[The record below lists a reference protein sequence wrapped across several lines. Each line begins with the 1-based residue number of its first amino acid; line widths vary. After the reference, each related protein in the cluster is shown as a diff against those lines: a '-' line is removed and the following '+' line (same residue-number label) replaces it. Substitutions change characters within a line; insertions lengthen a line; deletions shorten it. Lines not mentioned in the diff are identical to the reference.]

1 MSIEFRKEIVR
12 SILGWIVLIAIVVLG
27 LITIVGTD
35 YFAIR
40 HVITESMEP
49 AIEKDSIVVIK
60 KCDIDSIK
68 ENDIICFKY
77 GDNDIIHR
85 VISLDK
91 NKEIQTKG
99 DNNKRNDDILVSSD
113 MLVGVVIGHV
123 KISDVTRMILGVIF
137 IVFILAI
144 SFINGGKE

>member
-1 MSIEFRKEIVR
+1 MSVGFRKEIVR
-12 SILGWIVLIAIVVLG
+12 SILSWIVLIVIIALALV
-27 LITIVGTD
+27 TIIGTD

-85 VISLDK
+85 VINIDK

-99 DNNKRNDDILVSSD
+99 DNNKRKDDILVSSD
-113 MLVGVVIGHV
+113 MLVGTVIGHA
-123 KISDVTRMILGVIF
+123 KISDVTRVILG
-137 IVFILAI
+137 IVFVVFVLAV
-144 SFINGGKE
+144 SFINGGKK

>member
-1 MSIEFRKEIVR
+1 MSVGFRKEIVR
-12 SILGWIVLIAIVVLG
+12 SILSWIVLIVIIALALV
-27 LITIVGTD
+27 TIVGTD

-60 KCDIDSIK
+60 KCNIDSIK

-85 VISLDK
+85 VISIDK

-123 KISDVTRMILGVIF
+123 KISDVTRVIIEAVF
-137 IVFILAI
+137 IVFILAV
-144 SFINGGKE
+144 SFINGGKK

>member
-1 MSIEFRKEIVR
+1 MSVGFRKEIVR
-12 SILGWIVLIAIVVLG
+12 SILSWIVLIVIVVLS
-27 LITIVGTD
+27 LIAIVGTD

-85 VISLDK
+85 VISIDK

-113 MLVGVVIGHV
+113 MLVGVVIWHI
-123 KISDVTRMILGVIF
+123 KISDVTRMILGVVF
-137 IVFILAI
+137 IVFIIAI

>member
-1 MSIEFRKEIVR
+1 MSVGFRKEIVR
-12 SILGWIVLIAIVVLG
+12 SILSWIVLIVIIALALV
-27 LITIVGTD
+27 TIVGTD

-85 VISLDK
+85 VISIDK

-113 MLVGVVIGHV
+113 MLVGVVIWHA
-123 KISDVTRMILGVIF
+123 KISDVTRVIIEAVF
-137 IVFILAI
+137 IVFILAV
-144 SFINGGKE
+144 SFINGGKK

>member
-1 MSIEFRKEIVR
+1 MSVGFRKEIVR
-12 SILGWIVLIAIVVLG
+12 SILSWIVLIVIVVLS
-27 LITIVGTD
+27 LIAIVGTD

-85 VISLDK
+85 VISIDK

-113 MLVGVVIGHV
+113 MLVGVVIWHA
-123 KISDVTRMILGVIF
+123 KISDVTRVIIEAVF
-137 IVFILAI
+137 IVFILAV
-144 SFINGGKE
+144 SFINGGKK

>member
-1 MSIEFRKEIVR
+1 MGIIYRKQLVG
-12 SILGWIVLIAIVVLG
+12 SVILYIILFVMVVMWLM
-27 LITIVGTD
+27 ITVGTD

-85 VISLDK
+85 VVSIDE

-113 MLVGVVIGHV
+113 MLVGVVIGHA
-123 KISDVTRMILGVIF
+123 KISDVTRMTLEVIF
-137 IVFILAI
+137 IVFILAV

>member
-1 MSIEFRKEIVR
+1 MSIGFRKEIVR
-12 SILGWIVLIAIVVLG
+12 YILGWIVLIAIVVLD

-113 MLVGVVIGHV
+113 MLVGVVIWHI
-123 KISDVTRMILGVIF
+123 KISDVTRMILGVVF
-137 IVFILAI
+137 IVFIIAI

>member
-1 MSIEFRKEIVR
+1 MSTEFIKELVR
-12 SILGWIVLIAIVVLG
+12 SVSSWIALVAIVVFS
-27 LITIVGTD
+27 LIAIVGTD

-85 VISLDK
+85 VMSIDK

-113 MLVGVVIGHV
+113 MLVGVVIWHA
-123 KISDVTRMILGVIF
+123 KISDITRVILGAIF
-137 IVFILAI
+137 VVFILAV
-144 SFINGGKE
+144 SFINGGKK

>member
-1 MSIEFRKEIVR
+1 MSVGFRKEIVR
-12 SILGWIVLIAIVVLG
+12 SILSWIVLIVIIALALV
-27 LITIVGTD
+27 TIVGTD

-49 AIEKDSIVVIK
+49 AIDKDSIVVIK
-60 KCDIDSIK
+60 KYDIDSIK

-85 VISLDK
+85 VISIDK

-113 MLVGVVIGHV
+113 MLVGVVIWHA
-123 KISDVTRMILGVIF
+123 KISDVTRVIIEAVF
-137 IVFILAI
+137 IVFILAV
-144 SFINGGKE
+144 SFINGGKK

>member
-1 MSIEFRKEIVR
+1 MSTEFIKETVR
-12 SILGWIVLIAIVVLG
+12 SVSSWIILVAIVVLS
-27 LITIVGTD
+27 LIAIVGTD

-85 VISLDK
+85 VISIDK

-113 MLVGVVIGHV
+113 MLVGIVIGHV
-123 KISDVTRMILGVIF
+123 KISDVTRVILGIVF
-137 IVFILAI
+137 VVFILAV
-144 SFINGGKE
+144 SFIKGGKK

>member
-1 MSIEFRKEIVR
+1 MSVGFRKEIVR
-12 SILGWIVLIAIVVLG
+12 SILSWIVLVVIVVLS
-27 LITIVGTD
+27 LIAIVGTD

-85 VISLDK
+85 VISIDK

-113 MLVGVVIGHV
+113 MLVGVVIWHA
-123 KISDVTRMILGVIF
+123 KINDVTRVIIEVVF
-137 IVFILAI
+137 IVFILAV
-144 SFINGGKE
+144 SFINGGKK

>member
-1 MSIEFRKEIVR
+1 MSVGFRKEIVR
-12 SILGWIVLIAIVVLG
+12 SILSWIVLIVIIALALV
-27 LITIVGTD
+27 TIIGTD

-85 VISLDK
+85 VISIDK

-123 KISDVTRMILGVIF
+123 KISDVTRVIIEAVF
-137 IVFILAI
+137 IVFILAV
-144 SFINGGKE
+144 SFINGGKK

>member
-1 MSIEFRKEIVR
+1 MSVGFRKEIVR
-12 SILGWIVLIAIVVLG
+12 SILSWIVLIVIIALDLV
-27 LITIVGTD
+27 TIVGTD

-85 VISLDK
+85 VISIDK

-113 MLVGVVIGHV
+113 MLVGVVIWHA
-123 KISDVTRMILGVIF
+123 KISDVTRVIIEAVF
-137 IVFILAI
+137 IVFILAV
-144 SFINGGKE
+144 SFINGGKK

>member
-1 MSIEFRKEIVR
+1 MSTEFIKELVR
-12 SILGWIVLIAIVVLG
+12 SVSSWIVLVAIVVFS
-27 LITIVGTD
+27 LIAIVGTD

-40 HVITESMEP
+40 HVITESMKP
-49 AIEKDSIVVIK
+49 AIEKDSIAVIK
-60 KCDIDSIK
+60 KCNIDSIK

-85 VISLDK
+85 VMSIDK

-113 MLVGVVIGHV
+113 MLVGVVIWHA
-123 KISDVTRMILGVIF
+123 KISDITRAILGAIF
-137 IVFILAI
+137 VVFILAV
-144 SFINGGKE
+144 SFINGGKK

>member
-1 MSIEFRKEIVR
+1 MSVGFRKEIVR
-12 SILGWIVLIAIVVLG
+12 SILSWIILVAIVVLS
-27 LITIVGTD
+27 LIAIVGTD

-85 VISLDK
+85 VISIDK

-123 KISDVTRMILGVIF
+123 KISDVTRVIIEAVF
-137 IVFILAI
+137 IVFILTV
-144 SFINGGKE
+144 SFINGGKK

>member
-1 MSIEFRKEIVR
+1 MSMGLKKEWMK
-12 SILGWIVLIAIVVLG
+12 SASSWVVL
-27 LITIVGTD
+27 LVTIVISLVSLLCTC
-35 YFAIR
+35 YFTVR

-68 ENDIICFKY
+68 ENDIICFRY

-85 VISLDK
+85 VVSIDK

-113 MLVGVVIGHV
+113 MLVGVVIGHAT
-123 KISDVTRMILGVIF
+123 ISDVTRVVFG
-137 IVFILAI
+137 IVFAMFILAVI
-144 SFINGGKE
+144 FVINKGR

>member
-1 MSIEFRKEIVR
+1 MSTEFIKETVR
-12 SILGWIVLIAIVVLG
+12 SVSSWIVLVAIVVLS
-27 LITIVGTD
+27 LIAIVGTD

-85 VISLDK
+85 VISIDK

-113 MLVGVVIGHV
+113 MLVGVVIWHA
-123 KISDVTRMILGVIF
+123 KISDVTMVIIEAVF
-137 IVFILAI
+137 IVFILAV
-144 SFINGGKE
+144 SFINGGKK

>member
-1 MSIEFRKEIVR
+1 MSVGFRKEVVR
-12 SILGWIVLIAIVVLG
+12 SILSWIVLIVIIALALV
-27 LITIVGTD
+27 TIVGTD

-85 VISLDK
+85 VISIDK

-113 MLVGVVIGHV
+113 MLVGVVIWHA
-123 KISDVTRMILGVIF
+123 KISDVTRVIIEAVF
-137 IVFILAI
+137 IVFILAV
-144 SFINGGKE
+144 SFINGGKK